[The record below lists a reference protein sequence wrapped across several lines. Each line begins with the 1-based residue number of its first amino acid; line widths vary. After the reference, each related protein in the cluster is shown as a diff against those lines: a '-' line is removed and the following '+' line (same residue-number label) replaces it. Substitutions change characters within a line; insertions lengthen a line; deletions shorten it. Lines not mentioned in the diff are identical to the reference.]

1 MSTIATTSQPAT
13 FSPLKRLIQHHPLV
27 AYFVLA
33 FVGSWLTELPV
44 VLGKN
49 GIGLLPYTLPFLPF
63 FLLMP
68 FTGPT
73 LSAFVVTAVTDGR
86 AGVWQL
92 LRRYVQW
99 RVGVRWYLLAL
110 LGAPVVLLLSTSV
123 VLNAAPLSALV
134 QQWPLIFTS
143 YLPSVLLITL
153 VLGGPL
159 GEEPGWRG
167 FALPRLQQQYGALR
181 GSLMLGTLHAL
192 WHLPLFLV
200 VGAYAPFTLPGFVAF
215 ALVVMLNAF
224 IFTWVF
230 NNTRG
235 SLLIVI
241 LLHSA
246 FNAGSNFVEQLV
258 PSSQLSNWFPVITYA
273 VCVVLIIV
281 FTRGHLGYR
290 SEQAPQLVEAPRP
303 VETPLAQV

>member
-1 MSTIATTSQPAT
+1 MSSIATSSQPAT
-13 FSPLKRLIQHHPLV
+13 FSPLKRFIQHHPLV

-44 VLGKN
+44 LLGKN

-73 LSAFVVTAVTDGR
+73 LSAFIVTAVTDGK

-110 LGAPVVLLLSTSV
+110 FGAPVVLLLSASV
-123 VLNAAPLSALV
+123 VLNTAPLSALV
-134 QQWPLIFTS
+134 EQWPLIFTS
-143 YLPSVLLITL
+143 YLPGVLIITL

-181 GSLMLGTLHAL
+181 GSLILGTLHSL

-200 VGAYAPFTLPGFVAF
+200 VGAYAPFTLLGFVTF

-235 SLLIVI
+235 SLLIVM

-246 FNAGSNFVEQLV
+246 FNAGGNFVEQIV
-258 PSSQLSNWFPVITYA
+258 PTSQLSNWLPVIAYG
-273 VCVVLIIV
+273 VCVLLILV
-281 FTRGHLGYR
+281 FTRGRLGYQPDR
-290 SEQAPQLVEAPRP
+290 NAQLIEAPRP
-303 VETPLAQV
+303 AEMPA